1 MRGMRSLRRPTDA
14 PLLSERE
21 IAELLAVPSG
31 RAVAARRAPR
41 AGRPGEQPSP
51 RHGSGTDF
59 AEPRAYQAGDDL
71 RRLDWR
77 ATARSGTPLVRN
89 YHAEFSRPL
98 CLVIDRRAG
107 MRFGTRVRL
116 KVTQAARVALRLAGR
131 ETRAGGELAAVL
143 LDAPCQWLPSARG
156 GRALR
161 RLVDAAVAPCPP
173 RQPGAGEPGWD
184 RILAGLRGRLAQ
196 GSELVLISDF
206 AGLRAR
212 DEAALRAVGRY
223 FDCRAIRV
231 VDPIEHGVMPR
242 VPLRLYW
249 DGATEQID
257 GADPAVAA
265 ALSAR
270 QRDWEAFLDDAFRRA
285 GIRLETLSVDAELP
299 GTPQAVV
306 S

>member
-1 MRGMRSLRRPTDA
+1 MSRSVSKRRQVDA
-14 PLLSERE
+14 PLLTEQE
-21 IAELLAVPSG
+21 IAELLAVPRG

-41 AGRPGEQPSP
+41 AGRPGERVSS

-59 AEPRAYQAGDDL
+59 AEARAYQAGDDP

-77 ATARSGTPLVRN
+77 ATARSGIPLVRT

-98 CLVIDRRAG
+98 CLVIDRRAS

-116 KVTQAARVALRLAGR
+116 KVTQAVRVALRLAGR
-131 ETRAGGELAAVL
+131 ETRTGGELAAVL
-143 LDAPCQWLPSARG
+143 LDAPCQWLPPARG

-161 RLVDAAVAPCPP
+161 RLVDAAIAPCPP
-173 RQPGAGEPGWD
+173 RPGGLGEPGWD

-206 AGLRAR
+206 AGLRQQ

-223 FDCRAIRV
+223 FDCRAIRI
-231 VDPIEHGVMPR
+231 VDPIEHGAMPR
-242 VPLRLYW
+242 VPVCLHW
-249 DGATEQID
+249 DSASEQVD
-257 GADPAVAA
+257 GTDPAVVAEL
-265 ALSAR
+265 LSR
-270 QRDWEAFLDDAFRRA
+270 QRAWEGFLDDAFRRA
-285 GIRLETLSVDAELP
+285 GIRLETLSVGAEVAGIP
-299 GTPQAVV
+299 PAAA

>member
-1 MRGMRSLRRPTDA
+1 MRGTPSTRRSTDT
-14 PLLSERE
+14 PLLTEQE
-21 IAELLAVPSG
+21 IAQLLAVP
-31 RAVAARRAPR
+31 RTKAVAARRSPR
-41 AGRPGEQPSP
+41 SGRPGERLSP

-59 AEPRAYQAGDDL
+59 AEPRAYQAGDDP

-77 ATARSGTPLVRN
+77 ATARSGTPLVRT

-98 CLVIDRRAG
+98 CLLIDRRAA

-116 KVTQAARVALRLAGR
+116 KVTQAVRVALRLAGR
-131 ETRAGGELAAVL
+131 ETRTGGELAAVL
-143 LDAPCQWLPSARG
+143 LDAPCQWLPPARG

-173 RQPGAGEPGWD
+173 RPGGLDEPGWD

-223 FDCRAIRV
+223 FDCRAIRI
-231 VDPIEHGVMPR
+231 VDPIEHGAMPR

-249 DGATEQID
+249 GGVSEQVDGT
-257 GADPAVAA
+257 DPAVAA
-265 ALSAR
+265 ALLSR
-270 QRDWEAFLDDAFRRA
+270 QRAWEGFLDDAFRRA
-285 GIRLETLSVDAELP
+285 GIRLETLSVDAEVPDGLP
-299 GTPQAVV
+299 AAAP
-306 S
+306 